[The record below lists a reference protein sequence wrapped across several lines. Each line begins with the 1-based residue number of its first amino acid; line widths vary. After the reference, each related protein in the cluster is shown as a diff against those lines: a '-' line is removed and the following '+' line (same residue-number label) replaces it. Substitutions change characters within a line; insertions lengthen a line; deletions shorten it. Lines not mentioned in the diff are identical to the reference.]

1 MERVCKNCERMLYAN
16 QDYCPGCGSEWID
29 YRLTPK
35 KITAEFSE
43 RYFATDN
50 RFLITVLHLL
60 SYPENVINGYITGQ
74 RKKYV
79 NPASFY
85 FISLTLIGLQVFIM
99 KTFSPELL
107 GFTEELEK
115 TSLKGYLDYFY
126 DYMGLFTAF
135 LIPVYAVSGLII
147 FSDTKKYNFTE
158 HLIFFIYVYGLSNII
173 ISLFT
178 PLFIIFEVSFQT
190 SSIILAPISLIQIGW
205 YYKRCFKLTITKSIV
220 KTILIFLL
228 YTVMQLFLILFLGMI
243 AIGMIY
249 LFNPEFLSNIKIA

>member
-1 MERVCKNCERMLYAN
+1 MERHCKNCDRLLYAS

-35 KITAEFSE
+35 RITAEFTE

-50 RFLITVLHLL
+50 RFLITILHLL

-85 FISLTLIGLQVFIM
+85 FISLTLLGLQIFLM

-126 DYMGLFTAF
+126 DYMGLFTAI
-135 LIPVYAVSGLII
+135 LIPVYAASGLII
-147 FSDTKKYNFTE
+147 FSDIKKYNFTE
-158 HLIFFIYVYGLSNII
+158 HLIFFIYLYGLSNII
-173 ISLFT
+173 VSLFT
-178 PLFIIFEVSFQT
+178 PVFIIFKVSFQT
-190 SSIILAPISLIQIGW
+190 SSIILGPLSLIQIGW
-205 YYKRCFKLTITKSIV
+205 YYKRCFKLTLTKSII
-220 KTILIFLL
+220 KTILMFLL
-228 YTVMQLFLILFLGMI
+228 YNVFQFILLLFVAVI
-243 AIGMIY
+243 AIGIIY
-249 LFNPEFLSNIKIA
+249 LFNPEFLGDIKIT